1 MRDRLEQELLNRLPD
16 LRVNGPPTERLPNT
30 LSLSALGI
38 DANDLLANIGNRV
51 ALSAGAA
58 CHSGEVRISHVLR
71 AMRISEEW
79 SRGTLRFS
87 TGRMTQT
94 SEIEKAVNIVAGA
107 VNQLRAKTVM
117 RK

>member
-1 MRDRLEQELLNRLPD
+1 MRDRLEQELLSRLPD
-16 LRVNGPPTERLPNT
+16 LRVNGHPEKRLPNT
-30 LSLSALGI
+30 LSVGVLEI
-38 DANDLLANIGNRV
+38 DANELLANIGNRV

-71 AMRISEEW
+71 AMRISEKW
-79 SRGTLRFS
+79 ARGTLRFS

-94 SEIEKAVNIVAGA
+94 SEIEKAVNIVVGA